1 MRAMATTPR
10 PPERGDPGAGD
21 PWASRR
27 RKNVAIF
34 AAILALAALFFV
46 ITILRMS

>member
-1 MRAMATTPR
+1 MADDRKQTP
-10 PPERGDPGAGD
+10 GQDD

-27 RKNVAIF
+27 GRNLAIF
-34 AAILALAALFFV
+34 SAIIALAVLFFV

>member
-1 MRAMATTPR
+1 MNVVADNRKPS
-10 PPERGDPGAGD
+10 PESED

-27 RKNVAIF
+27 GKNVATLVV
-34 AAILALAALFFV
+34 ILALAALFFV

>member
-1 MRAMATTPR
+1 MITVADDRKPTP
-10 PPERGDPGAGD
+10 EQGD

-27 RKNVAIF
+27 RKNVVIF

>member
-1 MRAMATTPR
+1 MTAMARTPGK
-10 PPERGDPGAGD
+10 PERPQDGD

-34 AAILALAALFFV
+34 TAILALAALFFV

>member
-1 MRAMATTPR
+1 MSGMADRDRKPG
-10 PPERGDPGAGD
+10 PPSGD